1 MFYAFFGHQAFF
13 PSAFVFSVV
22 KEKQFW
28 ADHHLTPLQTRKKGK
43 KKKKTFQTTFYAE
56 INGAVILE

>member
-43 KKKKTFQTTFYAE
+43 KKNFPD
-56 INGAVILE
+56 NILCRNKWGRNT